1 MVDYGTARAKY
12 LDAFVEN
19 IKWEAPGLRSHRLSR
34 RVHCTRYLEE
44 VSKRFGK

>member
-12 LDAFVEN
+12 LDVFVEN
-19 IKWEAPGLRSHRLSR
+19 IKWEAPGLRSRRLSR
-34 RVHCTRYLEE
+34 RARSARYLEE